1 MVLLFMQ
8 HFPFNEDDV
17 FARFSA
23 IFYSSLV
30 K

>member
-1 MVLLFMQ
+1 MQ

-17 FARFSA
+17 FGRMSA
-23 IFYSSLV
+23 IFYSRLV